1 VPRPRIASAS
11 RLAIV
16 LGAGALLLGGC
27 GASAEPGA
35 ASFLREHKSEAV
47 KTAAAVMTLSR
58 TIKALPARPTTAQLE
73 TLSLTA
79 HRAHRTLLAA
89 TDWTVSED
97 GEEEGVSQAEKE
109 IHEGSEALLAATGD
123 ARLYSLRL
131 RSASLAA
138 YRRELAAGREYWNQG
153 IAELWYVAKKPS
165 APKIQS

>member
-1 VPRPRIASAS
+1 MPRPRIASAS

-27 GASAEPGA
+27 GASAEPG
-35 ASFLREHKSEAV
+35 AV